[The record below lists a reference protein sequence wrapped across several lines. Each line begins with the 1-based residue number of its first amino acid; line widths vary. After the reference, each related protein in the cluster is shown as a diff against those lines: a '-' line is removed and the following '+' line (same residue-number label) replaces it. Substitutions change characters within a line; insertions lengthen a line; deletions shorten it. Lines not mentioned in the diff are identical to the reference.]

1 MSLYGAM
8 LSGVSGLSAQSQ
20 AMGIIADNIS
30 NVNTIGYKE
39 TRAKFSTLVTES
51 ATVSAYSP
59 GGVSSAPFAQIDKQ
73 GLLQSSSSPTDL
85 AINGDG
91 FFVVNALANPTA
103 TNGTYMYTRAG
114 SFVPDENGDLKNAGG
129 YYLQGWPIDSSGNI
143 PSNRS
148 DLTVLETVNITGLTG
163 TASPTTSIALAA
175 NLQASQTV
183 NSSIGSYTAGDLADG
198 TITPDFE
205 RSVKIVDSQG
215 GNRTMTFGY
224 LKSATAN
231 QWYVEVYIEPDTDA
245 DATAHPDGVVASGTV
260 AFNTDGTYDIGAT
273 ALVDGGG
280 SGITPSGVNFPLTVT
295 WASSL
300 GLANNSINLDLG
312 TDNSNDGLTQFDTAS
327 NLTSA
332 IVDGNI
338 FGDLKGVKVSEKGV
352 VTALFDNG
360 TSTDIYKLP
369 VATFSNA
376 NGLGN
381 QNGNA
386 YIETEASGQFNLLEA
401 GIGGSGT
408 VAPASLE
415 GSTVDLAR
423 EFSDMI
429 VTQRAYSASGKIITT
444 SDQMLEELIRLK
456 R

>member
-30 NVNTIGYKE
+30 NVNTIGFKE

-51 ATVSAYSP
+51 TTISSYSP

-91 FFVVNALANPTA
+91 FFVVNSLASPTS
-103 TNGTYMYTRAG
+103 TSGTYMYTRAG
-114 SFVPDENGDLKNAGG
+114 SFVPDENGDLKNAAG

-143 PSNRS
+143 PTNRS
-148 DLTVLETVNITGLTG
+148 DLTVLDTVSITGLTG
-163 TASPTTSIALAA
+163 TASPSTSIALTG

-183 NSSIGSYTAGDLADG
+183 NGSIGTYTAGDMATG
-198 TITPDFE
+198 TFTPDFE

-215 GNRTMTFGY
+215 GNRTLTFGY

-231 QWYVEVYIEPDTDA
+231 QWYMEAYIQPSSDA
-245 DATAHPDGVVASGTV
+245 LAASHPNGVVASGTV
-260 AFNTDGTYDIGAT
+260 AFNTDGTYDLGT
-273 ALVDGGG
+273 TSLVDGGG
-280 SGITPSGVNFPLTVT
+280 AAITPSGVNFPLTID
-295 WASSL
+295 WAASL
-300 GLANNSINLDLG
+300 GLASNSINLDLG
-312 TDNSNDGLTQFDTAS
+312 TDASNDGLTQFDTAS
-327 NLTSA
+327 NLKSA

-338 FGDLKGVKVSEKGV
+338 FGALKGVQVNKDGV

-369 VATFSNA
+369 VATFANS

-386 YIETEASGQFNLLEA
+386 YIETEYSGQFNLLEA
-401 GIGGSGT
+401 GIGGAGT